1 MENNQTPENTLDQFV
16 KFANDYA
23 QQPEQATALTWGYEI
38 ESNTM
43 NDIYNTAQFTP
54 EFRNCHG
61 LDWQA
66 DGSVS
71 DESESANNGEDC
83 ECSCDECEHS
93 CDCNN
98 CSIES
103 YELDHCHESDCYGSS
118 EYQEVASIGGLE
130 TTHPNT
136 LDLLDQWGLNR
147 ATFNEDTGIHIHI
160 GSAHLTAPQVANV
173 LTAYR
178 LASPI
183 INDIAERVGVYYAQ
197 AHDEQIENDCRQGAG
212 TSSKYYAVNTCS
224 HFSTHRAQ
232 TIEFRQMAGTTRTD
246 LRQTDRVRAYAEI
259 LRLLVTYA
267 TKPAPKLY
275 WITKATDLTSLI
287 RLLKA

>member
-1 MENNQTPENTLDQFV
+1 MENNQTPETTLDQFV

-23 QQPEQATALTWGYEI
+23 NQPEQATALTWGYEI

-43 NDIYNTAQFTP
+43 GNIYAEAQT
-54 EFRNCHG
+54 NATSATIAT

-118 EYQEVASIGGLE
+118 EYQEVASIGGLD
-130 TTHPNT
+130 TTHPT
-136 LDLLDQWGLNR
+136 GLNLLAEWGINE
-147 ATFNEDTGIHIHI
+147 ATFNGDTGIHIHI
-160 GSAHLTAPQVANV
+160 GSAHLTSAQVANV

-183 INDIAERVGVYYAQ
+183 IDHIAERVGVYYAQ

-212 TSSKYYAVNTCS
+212 TQSKYYAVNTCS
-224 HFSTHRAQ
+224 HFS
-232 TIEFRQMAGTTRTD
+232 
-246 LRQTDRVRAYAEI
+246 L
-259 LRLLVTYA
+259 
-267 TKPAPKLY
+267 
-275 WITKATDLTSLI
+275 SLI
-287 RLLKA
+287 HI